1 MLLVRIGSRGR
12 WSATEPSIE
21 RAVKDLGL
29 RPDEIGLSVYRV
41 DSLDT
46 AKNVAKLF
54 APTAR
59 QNVGRIDFVLF
70 DENIVSAVD
79 GLELRKTGCAL
90 HPDLSDMHLE
100 IIGLD
105 PEKSKQLATAI
116 LASSFSVERISEN
129 ELIES
134 VRAKMSN
141 DEDFRNYVYEDWLDR
156 AISQ

>member
-29 RPDEIGLSVYRV
+29 RPDEKGLSVYRV
-41 DSLDT
+41 DGLDA

-59 QNVGRIDFVLF
+59 QNVGLIDFVLF
-70 DENIVSAVD
+70 DEDIVSSID
-79 GLELRKTGCAL
+79 GLKLRKTGCAL
-90 HPDLSDMHLE
+90 HPELSDMHRE

-129 ELIES
+129 DLIES
-134 VRAKMSN
+134 VRARVSH
-141 DEDFRNYVYEDWLDR
+141 DQGFRNYIYEDWLSR
-156 AISQ
+156 ANCQ